1 MARMYTF
8 LGKDDNMKNKKFKKV
23 GVVTMHNVINYGSF
37 LQAYA
42 TQYIIEKLGYK
53 CDIIDYDFPNEWHFK
68 RGVPGSSGMRKYIL
82 NLIHKLGFREG
93 YRKKNKINK
102 AIRKYLNLTEKY
114 KNPSAIK
121 EHPPLYDIY
130 LTGSDQ
136 TWNPKHTKG
145 DDVFLLS
152 FAPSKVKKVA
162 FSASIA
168 CNEMSDNYRNIFR
181 KYLTE
186 YSDISIRDS
195 GGNKIIKELV
205 GKEVPVTLDPTLMM
219 TRDDWSCFLGNRKR
233 KFSSDGYII
242 FYLITHS
249 FDVTPYIYELLKKLQ
264 NQTGLK
270 IYSFSDIPKAFELDY
285 EKCADIGV
293 EDFIDLFERASFVVT
308 SSFHGTAFAVN
319 FGIPLYS
326 VIDNLDTTDD
336 RQISLLRAL
345 DIEQC
350 IVPLNKSFDEINP
363 IYNKENEQHHLD
375 RLRKDSLEYLSKS
388 LSS

>member
-1 MARMYTF
+1 
-8 LGKDDNMKNKKFKKV
+8 MKNKELKRV
-23 GVVTMHNVINYGSF
+23 GVVTMHSVINYGSF

-42 TQYIIEKLGYK
+42 TQHIIEKLGYK

-68 RGVPGSSGMRKYIL
+68 RGIKGPRGIRKIIS
-82 NLIHKLGFREG
+82 NIIHKLGFRTG

-102 AIRKYLNLTEKY
+102 AIKKYLNLTEKY
-114 KNPSAIK
+114 KNPSVIK
-121 EHPPLYDIY
+121 KKPPLYDIY
-130 LTGSDQ
+130 ITGSDQ

-152 FAPSKVKKVA
+152 FAPTNAKKMS
-162 FSASIA
+162 FSASLA
-168 CNEMSDNYRNIFR
+168 GNEMSNEYRDIFK
-181 KYLTE
+181 KYLAE
-186 YSDISIRDS
+186 YDFISIRDS
-195 GGNKIIKELV
+195 GGNKVMKELV
-205 GKEVPVTLDPTLMM
+205 GKEVAVTLDPTLMM
-219 TRDDWSCFLGNRKR
+219 SRDDWSLFLKNKNRV
-233 KFSSDGYII
+233 FSGDGYII

-264 NQTGLK
+264 DKTGLK
-270 IYSFSDIPKAFELDY
+270 VYSFSDIPAAFDINY
-285 EKCADIGV
+285 DKCADISV
-293 EDFIDLFERASFVVT
+293 EDFIELFERASFVVT
-308 SSFHGTAFAVN
+308 SSFHGTAFAAN

-326 VIDNLDTTDD
+326 VIDSIETADD

-363 IYNKENEQHHLD
+363 IYDKEEEQHNLD
-375 RLRKDSLEYLSKS
+375 GLRRDSLEYLSNA